1 MDGASE
7 PTAVSS
13 PPADLCGRCLAPPL
27 LVGRDEAVVIRDRTT
42 HGTGQP
48 EAVRAGRIRID
59 REPRHWIRQ
68 ALAADRVEPV
78 PLMAETAISAAL
90 LPSGFAR
97 DPADRIIY
105 ATAVDLGVPLL
116 TKDRRI
122 HDFDRQ
128 RTIW

>member
-1 MDGASE
+1 M
-7 PTAVSS
+7 
-13 PPADLCGRCLAPPL
+13 
-27 LVGRDEAVVIRDRTT
+27 LVV
-42 HGTGQP
+42 
-48 EAVRAGRIRID
+48 AGRIRID

-78 PLMAETAISAAL
+78 PLSAETAISAAV
-90 LPSGFAR
+90 LPSGFAG

-116 TKDRRI
+116 TRDRRI
-122 HDFDRQ
+122 RAFDRQ